1 MRLRIYLSLT
11 MVPVMAAVHCVAQA
25 VPPVE
30 NQRQVALALEQ
41 QGRIPE
47 AEDAWRVLLKAHPS
61 SSEADA
67 HLGLLEARQEH
78 FKEAVALYRRA
89 LALNPAMPGLRL
101 NLGLAL
107 FKAGEMKEAIR
118 EFGPLLKSQP
128 PASPDTQRLTILIG
142 MAHYGL
148 SEYAEAAP
156 YLKEAAARDPQ
167 NLPLR
172 MALAHSC
179 LWSKQYQCVL
189 DAYHEILTLNA
200 ESAEADMLAGEA
212 LDELKD
218 DAGAIQTFRD
228 AIKANPKQP
237 DVHFGLGYL
246 LWVHEQY
253 PEAAHEFQAELA
265 NDPTHVESMLYL
277 ADADI
282 QMNRTSDAEPLL
294 RKVVKMDPSLGL
306 AHLDLGIVASD
317 AGRNQEALRELTHA
331 EQMMPNDVNVHWRL
345 GKLYRATGKKEDA
358 KAEFD
363 KASHLTNQ
371 ANEALLKKMASGN
384 VHPPQGQMPPVPPPE
399 K

>member
-1 MRLRIYLSLT
+1 MGLLLALASIPSRSKAST
-11 MVPVMAAVHCVAQA
+11 AQDL
-25 VPPVE
+25 
-30 NQRQVALALEQ
+30 QRQTALTLEQ
-41 QGRIPE
+41 QGKIHE
-47 AEDAWRVLLKAHPS
+47 AEDAWRVFLKAHPS

-118 EFGPLLKSQP
+118 EFNPLLKSQP
-128 PASPDTQRLTILIG
+128 PASPDAQRLTILIG

-148 SEYAEAAP
+148 TEYAEAAP
-156 YLKEAAARDPQ
+156 YLKEAAARDAE

-218 DAGAIQTFRD
+218 DVGATEMFRD
-228 AIKANPKQP
+228 AIKANPNEP
-237 DVHFGLGYL
+237 NVHFGLGYL
-246 LWVHEQY
+246 LWSHEKY

-265 NDPTHVESMLYL
+265 NDPTHAESMLYL
-277 ADADI
+277 ADAYI

-294 RKVVKMDPSLGL
+294 RKVVKMDSSLEL
-306 AHLDLGIVASD
+306 AHLDLGIIASD
-317 AGRNQEALRELTHA
+317 AGRNQEALQELTRA
-331 EQMMPNDVNVHWRL
+331 EQMMPKDVNVHWRL
-345 GKLYRATGKKEDA
+345 AKLYRAIGKKQEA

-363 KASHLTNQ
+363 KARTLNNQ
-371 ANEALLKKMASGN
+371 ADEALLTKMASGSA
-384 VHPPQGQMPPVPPPE
+384 HPPPAQTPPAPPE